1 MASSFTAPKNLP
13 ELVRSAFVRARTT
26 GDLIFFPT
34 QVALLRINGIPF
46 QLRFAPSL
54 GKKPKGPKQE
64 AKEKGGQDKKTFN
77 PFEDPVPGLLVVPQ
91 LGPSHRLVLNKF
103 AISKDHA
110 ILATTVFR
118 PQHHLLDPADL
129 AAAYACIE
137 AYQSSDEEL
146 YVFFNSG
153 GNSGASQPH
162 RHLQL
167 LPVAQMREGLEGGDA
182 PEWGILVDKAAGDGK
197 TQQLPFYVAT
207 ARLTGPQSAEQLHT
221 TYLGLYRKACAAAK
235 STSAYVADGEVSQ
248 ADEEGGRVP
257 ARISYN
263 LALTKTTMAILPR
276 TSEGSIV
283 STGGGTP
290 DGFVSLNGT
299 VLAGTALVKNEAEWD
314 ALRHD
319 SAHLL
324 RVLEKIG
331 VSTRGSPPASL

>member
-1 MASSFTAPKNLP
+1 M
-13 ELVRSAFVRARTT
+13 
-26 GDLIFFPT
+26 
-34 QVALLRINGIPF
+34 
-46 QLRFAPSL
+46 
-54 GKKPKGPKQE
+54 
-64 AKEKGGQDKKTFN
+64 
-77 PFEDPVPGLLVVPQ
+77 PGLLVVPK

-110 ILATTVFR
+110 ILATSVFR
-118 PQHHLLDPADL
+118 PQHHLLDQTDL

-137 AYQSSDEEL
+137 AYHLNGEEL

-167 LPVAQMREGLEGGDA
+167 LPVAQMREGLDA
-182 PEWGILVDKAAGDGK
+182 TDASEWNVLVDKASADNT
-197 TQQLPFYVAT
+197 TQQLPFFVAT
-207 ARLTGPQSAEQLHT
+207 AQLDLAQSPEALHAK
-221 TYLGLYRKACAAAK
+221 YLDLYRQACSAARG
-235 STSAYVADGEVSQ
+235 TSAYMTDDEPNQ
-248 ADEEGGRVP
+248 ADEESGKVP

-263 LALTKTTMAILPR
+263 LALTKTTLAIIPR
-276 TSEGSIV
+276 TSEGSTV
-283 STGGGTP
+283 LTPDEKTP

-319 SAHLL
+319 PSHLL

-331 VSTRGSPPASL
+331 VSQIAAQTASL